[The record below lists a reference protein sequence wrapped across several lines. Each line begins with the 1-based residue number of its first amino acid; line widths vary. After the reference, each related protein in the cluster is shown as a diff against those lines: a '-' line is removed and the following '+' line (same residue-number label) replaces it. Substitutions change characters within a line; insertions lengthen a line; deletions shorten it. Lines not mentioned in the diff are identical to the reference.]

1 MALPKPAHLGAQ
13 TLDCEQVA
21 FGHVACLDDGSRR
34 RPPARG
40 EEADVRNALM
50 AWMVVAALLLGLSL
64 GRAADGDE
72 TTMTVQV
79 SSSEHETDEGYFA
92 LGKDATVMAKPG
104 STLHRYLTRQNG
116 RQVRITLTM
125 VDGRQL
131 SRIER

>member
-1 MALPKPAHLGAQ
+1 M
-13 TLDCEQVA
+13 
-21 FGHVACLDDGSRR
+21 
-34 RPPARG
+34 
-40 EEADVRNALM
+40 RNAM
-50 AWMVVAALLLGLSL
+50 IGWMVVAALLLGISL

-79 SSSEHETDEGYFA
+79 ISAEHETDEGYFA

-104 STLHRYLTRQNG
+104 SNLHRFLARQNG

-131 SRIER
+131 SKIER